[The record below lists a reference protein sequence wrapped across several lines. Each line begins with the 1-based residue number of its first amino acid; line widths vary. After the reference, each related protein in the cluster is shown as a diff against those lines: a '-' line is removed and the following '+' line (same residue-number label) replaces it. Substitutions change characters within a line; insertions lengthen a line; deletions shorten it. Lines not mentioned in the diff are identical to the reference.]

1 MSSAKQ
7 IFDLL
12 PGIWRLT
19 RETLTPFKQ
28 WQNSGAEC
36 IKANGYAA
44 FIANESEPNLLIYS
58 EKVTIN
64 SDSDNTMNGME
75 AKQKYKYRYDKSA
88 ETLTKYFYDDRLFYE
103 LKIGINP
110 SGDDDKTEATASN
123 ELKFCGSHLCIQDTY
138 DANYVFRN
146 NDEFELKYS
155 IKGPKKCYQIITKFE
170 KCKADQV
177 SQLGL
182 EIINDEII

>member
-7 IFDLL
+7 IFDAL

-19 RETLTPFKQ
+19 RETLTPLKQ

-44 FIANESEPNLLIYS
+44 FIGNEAQPNLLIYS

-64 SDSDNTMNGME
+64 RDGDNVMSGME

-88 ETLTKYFYDDRLFYE
+88 ETLIKYFYDDRLFYE
-103 LKIGINP
+103 LKIAASSCD
-110 SGDDDKTEATASN
+110 SGGATEAAAIN
-123 ELKFCGSHLCIQDTY
+123 EAKFCGSHLCVQDTY

-146 NDEFELKYS
+146 DEQFELTYS
-155 IKGPKKCYQIITKFE
+155 VKGPKKCYQIITKFE
-170 KCKADQV
+170 KCKADEV
-177 SQLGL
+177 TQLGL
-182 EIINDEII
+182 GVINDEIL